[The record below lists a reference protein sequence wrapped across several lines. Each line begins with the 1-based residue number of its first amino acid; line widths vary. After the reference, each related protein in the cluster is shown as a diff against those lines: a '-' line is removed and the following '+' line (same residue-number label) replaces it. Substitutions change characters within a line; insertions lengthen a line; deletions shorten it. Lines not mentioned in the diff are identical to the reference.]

1 MKREGKIMANIR
13 EYNMKTTS
21 HCLIFCQ
28 RITGGLCPI
37 KSEGKFTQSMSMVMI
52 EKDMML

>member
-1 MKREGKIMANIR
+1 MANIR